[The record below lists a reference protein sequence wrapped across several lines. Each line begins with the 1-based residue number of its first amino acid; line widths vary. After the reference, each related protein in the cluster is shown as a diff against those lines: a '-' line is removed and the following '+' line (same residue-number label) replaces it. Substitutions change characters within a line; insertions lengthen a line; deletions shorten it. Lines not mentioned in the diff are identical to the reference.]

1 MKAFVTGG
9 TGLVG
14 GNLIRALVTRGWE
27 VQTLVRRTGKT
38 AAFDDLPEVKRI
50 EGDLSDIESIK
61 RGCSGCE
68 IVFHC
73 AAMVTMWAA
82 NVNRMWQVNMHG
94 TRNVLDAAL
103 TAGVRRVIHVSTVD
117 AIGFNTPDGWGT
129 IDKPSH
135 EEIRGPNNWA
145 RIPYMTTKWMS
156 QELARDFTRTHDL
169 DVVIV
174 NPAYII
180 GPYDVKPSS
189 GRMIIEAA
197 RGMVKAYTGG
207 GNNFIHVADVV
218 EAMINAVDRGRRG
231 ELYILGNANLFY
243 REIFAKIAGVIG
255 VAAPKFEIPKPI
267 SYAAGALG
275 SAAGMLFGRWG
286 VTPDTLNYRT
296 VKMGYIQHF
305 FDPAKARRELS
316 LQATPIEVAIED
328 AYRWFVD
335 NKYLV
340 R

>member
-14 GNLIRALVTRGWE
+14 GNLIRALATRGWQ
-27 VQTLVRRTGKT
+27 VQTLVRKNGNTS
-38 AAFDDLPEVKRI
+38 AFDDLPQVKKI
-50 EGDLSDIESIK
+50 EGDLSDIESVK
-61 RGCSGCE
+61 RGCTGCD

-73 AAMVTMWAA
+73 AAMVTMWTT
-82 NVNRMWQVNMHG
+82 NVDRMRQINIHG
-94 TRNVLDAAL
+94 TQNVLGAAL
-103 TAGVRRVIHVSTVD
+103 RAGVRRVIHVSTVD

-135 EEIRGPNNWA
+135 EEIPGPNNWA

-156 QELARDFTRTHDL
+156 QELAREFTRTCDL

-174 NPAYII
+174 NPTYII

-197 RGMVKAYTGG
+197 RGMIKAYTSG

-218 EAMINAVDRGRRG
+218 EAMINAVDRGQRG
-231 ELYILGNANLFY
+231 ELYILGNENLFY
-243 REIFAKIAGVIG
+243 REIFTKIAGVIG
-255 VAAPKFEIPKPI
+255 VAAPTFEIPKLL
-267 SYAAGALG
+267 SYMAGALG
-275 SAAGMLFGRWG
+275 SAAGMLFGRLG
-286 VTPDTLNYRT
+286 AHPDTLNYRT

-305 FDPAKARRELS
+305 FDSTKARRELN
-316 LQATPIEVAIED
+316 LRTTPIDVAIED
-328 AYRWFVD
+328 AYRWFLD
-335 NKYLV
+335 NKYLTK
-340 R
+340 